1 MKYRDSK
8 RVEVAAPGLYSDRM
22 GAIEPEHLRLTSYLR
37 RVLSCFSAD
46 WLQIFI
52 DLSQVLTQWIAWKN
66 DGLYDILAYES
77 TLHLADPQGKLA
89 TVRKHQRVRF
99 LQNDVA
105 AFQDIVY
112 GDGQLFRHYKVSPG
126 VAVDRYR
133 DGDRWHVLISMRA
146 TKNRGDVE
154 DFYVERSIEDGFAL
168 KDEWW
173 EIELRHPTRWLR
185 LAVIFPKE
193 RPCSSASL
201 SQRSRH
207 RMWMLGPENFTL
219 LPDGRRKLHWETKD
233 VRPLEVYTVRWS
245 W

>member
-8 RVEVAAPGLYSDRM
+8 RVEVAAPALYSDRM
-22 GAIEPEHLRLTSYLR
+22 GAIEPDHLRLTGYLR
-37 RVLSCFSAD
+37 RVFSYFSAD
-46 WLQIFI
+46 WLQIFL

-77 TLHLADPQGKLA
+77 TLDLADPQGKLA

-193 RPCSSASL
+193 RPCSNASIT
-201 SQRSRH
+201 QRSRR
-207 RMWMLGPENFTL
+207 RMWRLGPENFTL
-219 LPDGRRKLHWETKD
+219 LPDGRQKLAWETKN
-233 VRPLEVYTVRWS
+233 VQPLEVYTVRWS